1 VEQTTREDEV
11 ASNHPPVIHGGECFI
26 DRIIQSGTGTHSL
39 AAGPTLAELL
49 AAFPSLHPV
58 YNG

>member
-1 VEQTTREDEV
+1 V
-11 ASNHPPVIHGGECFI
+11 ASNHPPVIHGGECWI
-26 DRIIQSGTGTHSL
+26 DRVIQSGTGTHSL